1 MTFAGSIASTMA
13 HYALPYAL
21 QNTSLASYTTVQYFN
36 KLSVPTVTGSIYY
49 AYIVRS
55 ISTSSAN
62 VFVSVNDVLKKE
74 CVLSAGAFSGKLS
87 FDEPVNQG
95 DTISIRIT
103 SGNASNV
110 QYLITLLL
118 KGKI

>member
-62 VFVSVNDVLKKE
+62 VFVSVNDVLKKNVYL
-74 CVLSAGAFSGKLS
+74 VLVHFQENCPSMNPLIKVILY
-87 FDEPVNQG
+87 
-95 DTISIRIT
+95 
-103 SGNASNV
+103 
-110 QYLITLLL
+110 QYVSLVAMHLMFNI
-118 KGKI
+118 